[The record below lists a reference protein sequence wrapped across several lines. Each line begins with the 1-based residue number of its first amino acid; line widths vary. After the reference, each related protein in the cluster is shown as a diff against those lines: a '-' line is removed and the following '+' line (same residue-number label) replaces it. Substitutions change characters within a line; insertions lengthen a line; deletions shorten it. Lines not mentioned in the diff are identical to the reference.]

1 MRIQLTNQSYFAIIN
16 PINKARLNFMN
27 NIYTVLAAI
36 EEIAL
41 EGVLSQNEI
50 KRLTRIKSRR
60 EKRDEQ

>member
-1 MRIQLTNQSYFAIIN
+1 
-16 PINKARLNFMN
+16 MN
-27 NIYTVLAAI
+27 NIYTVLAAV

-41 EGVLSQNEI
+41 EGVLSNNEI

>member
-1 MRIQLTNQSYFAIIN
+1 LTNQSYFAIIT